1 MKRTLCLILAA
12 LLLFSLT
19 TAAFAQRIEM
29 LDNSAIKGSS
39 RIMSGEMDE
48 PRIYSINALD
58 NSAIGGSTRI
68 LAGTTDELYIYP
80 SPREAN
86 DHFDI
91 YKAVITSSNEK
102 VLGVAPGK
110 RDTYEYGY
118 VILTG
123 KKTGVSTVTVTDPGS
138 GASCSVKVYVLPQF
152 MNTFMTFLVN
162 AQTVLANIR
171 IAIFNALAIHI

>member
-1 MKRTLCLILAA
+1 MKKLLSFLLAA
-12 LLLFSLT
+12 LLLLSLT
-19 TAAFAQRIEM
+19 TAAFAQRIESP
-29 LDNSAIKGSS
+29 DNSAIGPSS
-39 RIMSGEMDE
+39 RIMAGEMDE
-48 PRIYSINALD
+48 PRIYAINALN
-58 NSAIGGSTRI
+58 NSTIDGSARI
-68 LAGTTDELYIYP
+68 LVGETDELYIYP

-91 YKAVITSSNEK
+91 YKAEITSSNEK

-138 GASCSVKVYVLPQF
+138 GASCSVKVYVLPAF
-152 MNTFMTFLVN
+152 LNSIMSFLVDF
-162 AQTVLANIR
+162 QTFAANLR
-171 IAIFNALAIHI
+171 ISLFNALGIHF